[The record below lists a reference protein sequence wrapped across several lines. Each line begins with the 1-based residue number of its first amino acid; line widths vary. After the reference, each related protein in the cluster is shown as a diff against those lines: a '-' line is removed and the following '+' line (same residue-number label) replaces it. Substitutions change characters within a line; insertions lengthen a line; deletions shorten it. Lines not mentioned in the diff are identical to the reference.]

1 MNVIF
6 KNLYSQ
12 RKGREEGKEKD
23 FYSYDEIPEETRRKV
38 FYTLDRNHVYH
49 RDPVYG
55 TLRDDFN
62 ALRIRIIH
70 NYGIIDINDERDN
83 RQSIYKY
90 LMKCSPKELFDCIEI
105 FLHIKAGCS
114 ERDKL
119 KETIKDIND
128 IFSMDKIG
136 YEIVE
141 THFEDL
147 KYIIIRIDS
156 KYLHNEVIKKTL
168 TLLYDNSFKAA
179 LNEFENALEKYTKKE
194 YPEAITYANSAFE
207 SVMKMIVDK
216 DNLDAGQLIA
226 ELKKLEIR
234 GTKFLPSHY
243 ENFGIE
249 IKKLLNCLPITRNEK
264 GIPHG
269 KGSKIESVDKSFAEF
284 ALHLSGS
291 FIVFL
296 IERFEELKN

>member
-1 MNVIF
+1 
-6 KNLYSQ
+6 
-12 RKGREEGKEKD
+12 
-23 FYSYDEIPEETRRKV
+23 
-38 FYTLDRNHVYH
+38 
-49 RDPVYG
+49 
-55 TLRDDFN
+55 
-62 ALRIRIIH
+62 
-70 NYGIIDINDERDN
+70 
-83 RQSIYKY
+83 
-90 LMKCSPKELFDCIEI
+90 
-105 FLHIKAGCS
+105 
-114 ERDKL
+114 
-119 KETIKDIND
+119 
-128 IFSMDKIG
+128 
-136 YEIVE
+136 VE

-168 TLLYDNSFKAA
+168 TLLYGNSFKAA

-207 SVMKMIVDK
+207 SVMKMIVGK

-226 ELKKLEIR
+226 EVKKLEIR

-296 IERFEELKN
+296 IERYEELKN

>member
-1 MNVIF
+1 MIF
-6 KNLYSQ
+6 KNLHSQ
-12 RKGREEGKEKD
+12 RKRREEGEEKD

-38 FYTLDRNHVYH
+38 FYTLDRNCVKFGVSGSF
-49 RDPVYG
+49 DA
-55 TLRDDFN
+55 RDDFN
-62 ALRIRIIH
+62 NLRMQIRH
-70 NYGIIDINDERDN
+70 NYGITDINNERDN
-83 RQSIYKY
+83 RLSIHKY
-90 LMKCSPKELFDCIEI
+90 LMECSLTEFFDCIEI
-105 FLHIKAGCS
+105 FLHIKTGYGEGHRLREA
-114 ERDKL
+114 
-119 KETIKDIND
+119 IKDINN

-147 KYIIIRIDS
+147 KYLIIRIDS

-168 TLLYDNSFKAA
+168 TLLYGNSFKAA

-207 SVMKMIVDK
+207 SIMKMIVGK

-264 GIPHG
+264 GMPHG

-296 IERFEELKN
+296 IERCEELKN

>member
-1 MNVIF
+1 MKMIF

-12 RKGREEGKEKD
+12 RKRREEGDEKD

-38 FYTLDRNHVYH
+38 FYTVDRNCVKFGAS
-49 RDPVYG
+49 VSFAA
-55 TLRDDFN
+55 RDDFIN
-62 ALRIRIIH
+62 LRMQIVH
-70 NYGIIDINDERDN
+70 NYGITNINDEIN
-83 RQSIYKY
+83 SGQSIHKY
-90 LMKCSPKELFDCIEI
+90 LMECSLTELFDCVEI
-105 FLHIKAGCS
+105 FLHIKAGYS
-114 ERDKL
+114 EGDKL
-119 KETIKDIND
+119 RETIKDIND

-194 YPEAITYANSAFE
+194 YPDAITYANSAFE
-207 SVMKMIVDK
+207 SVMKMIVGN
-216 DNLDAGQLIA
+216 DNLDAGHLMT

-234 GTKFLPSHY
+234 GTKFLPSYY

-296 IERFEELKN
+296 IERSEELKN

>member
-1 MNVIF
+1 MVF

-12 RKGREEGKEKD
+12 RKRREEGKEKD
-23 FYSYDEIPEETRRKV
+23 FYSYDEIPEETRRRV
-38 FYTLDRNHVYH
+38 FYTLARNHVYQIGG
-49 RDPVYG
+49 PFE
-55 TLRDDFN
+55 TSRDDFEV
-62 ALRIRIIH
+62 LRVRVIH
-70 NYGIIDINDERDN
+70 NYGIININDERDN
-83 RQSIYKY
+83 RQSIHKY
-90 LMKCSPKELFDCIEI
+90 LMKCSLAELFDCIEI
-105 FLHIKAGCS
+105 FLYIKAGYH
-114 ERDKL
+114 EWAKL
-119 KETIKDIND
+119 RETIKDLND

-136 YEIVE
+136 YEIVK

-207 SVMKMIVDK
+207 SVMKMIVGK

-296 IERFEELKN
+296 IERSEELKN